1 MMVFYG
7 IQFHKMPLFIYF
19 IQPIVP
25 MSTTKEQRREKQEET
40 TTVTPPTST
49 AATATSSQVQ
59 REQRQSVNR
68 AIDETK
74 DNIRRTTDE
83 ARRDIPRY
91 TQAVNE
97 YHEQTIQAARETA
110 DNYLESQKEIINS
123 LQSAWVPQIEAANR
137 VFTSNWMV
145 SPRHLADNYARMVS
159 SFADNTIAA
168 TKLVNN
174 TLFANLEAFKTSV
187 QNARDN
193 AKEFSRIGVN
203 AARTLEQTSRDTA
216 RVAGHDNSSARIH
229 VEREEQQQRRF

>member
-1 MMVFYG
+1 
-7 IQFHKMPLFIYF
+7 
-19 IQPIVP
+19 
-25 MSTTKEQRREKQEET
+25 MSTTKEQRREKQEEA
-40 TTVTPPTST
+40 TTVTPSTSRT
-49 AATATSSQVQ
+49 TTTATSSQVQ
-59 REQRQSVNR
+59 REQRESVNR
-68 AIDETK
+68 ALDETK
-74 DNIRRTTDE
+74 DNIRKTTDE

-97 YHEQTIQAARETA
+97 YHEQTIQAARDIA

-145 SPRHLADNYARMVS
+145 SPRHLANNYARIVS

-174 TLFANLEAFKTSV
+174 TIFANLEAFKSSV

-193 AKEFSRIGVN
+193 VKEFSRIGVN
-203 AARTLEQTSRDTA
+203 TAKTLEQTSRDTA
-216 RVAGHDNSSARIH
+216 RASGHDTSAARFY
-229 VEREEQQQRRF
+229 VEKEEQQQRRL